1 MIKSNRFLL
10 RYSYSCVLAM
20 MAATFVGC
28 VSTSTSGDPATTH
41 AQVAIGDQ
49 RDLWEQHAGGRDFT
63 GLQAGTGEVTVA
75 QAQEIEAIPADQG
88 VQRMPPQMDTQ
99 VLMERV
105 PDQAFGDKPLETSGR
120 VVGVQAE
127 MLTIEAPE
135 GIVQLQT
142 RVGGR
147 TLTLAEGDEV
157 DVEVRTGSAFQRSD
171 YVQIRGEKDALG
183 YALVGGEKPVTIELS
198 FFELTARQDGSRTA
212 DNSMGVTVQVGDES
226 QRIDELGE
234 VLHFEAAGLSV
245 QVLASIAADEETAA
259 ILPESHRLEI
269 VVWPSR
275 N

>member
-88 VQRMPPQMDTQ
+88 VQRMPPQLDTQ

-135 GIVQLQT
+135 GMLQLQT

-157 DVEVRTGSAFQRSD
+157 DIEVRTGSVFQRSD

-183 YALVGGEKPVTIELS
+183 YALVGGEEPVTIELS
-198 FFELTARQDGSRTA
+198 FFELTARQDGSRNA

-234 VLHFEAAGLSV
+234 VLHFEAAGLFV

>member
-10 RYSYSCVLAM
+10 RYSNSCVLAM
-20 MAATFVGC
+20 IAATFMGC
-28 VSTSTSGDPATTH
+28 TSTGTVGDPAATH
-41 AQVAIGDQ
+41 AEVAIGDQ
-49 RDLWEQHAGGRDFT
+49 QDLWEQHASGRDFT
-63 GLQAGTGEVTVA
+63 GLQAGTGEITIA
-75 QAQEIEAIPADQG
+75 QVQEIEAIPADKRTQ
-88 VQRMPPQMDTQ
+88 QMPPQIDTQ

-105 PDQAFGDKPLETSGR
+105 PDQAFGDKPLETTGR

-135 GIVQLQT
+135 GTVKLQT

-147 TLTLAEGDEV
+147 TLTLTEGDEV
-157 DVEVRTGSAFQRSD
+157 DVEIRSGSAFQRSD
-171 YVQIRGEKDALG
+171 YVQIRGEEDALG
-183 YALVGGEKPVTIELS
+183 YALVGGEEPVTIELS

-245 QVLASIAADEETAA
+245 QVLASIAADEKTAA

>member
-10 RYSYSCVLAM
+10 KYSNSCILAM

-28 VSTSTSGDPATTH
+28 ASTSTGGDPAATH

-49 RDLWEQHAGGRDFT
+49 RNLWEQHAGGRDFT
-63 GLQAGTGEVTVA
+63 GLQAGTGEITIA
-75 QAQEIEAIPADQG
+75 QVQEIEAIPADKGTQ
-88 VQRMPPQMDTQ
+88 QIPPQMDTQ

-105 PDQAFGDKPLETSGR
+105 PDLAFGDKPLQMSGR

-127 MLTIEAPE
+127 MLTIEGPE
-135 GIVQLQT
+135 GTVKLLT

-147 TLTLAEGDEV
+147 TLTLMEGDEV
-157 DVEVRTGSAFQRSD
+157 DVEVRSGSVFQRSD

-183 YALVGGEKPVTIELS
+183 YALVGGEEPITIELS
-198 FFELTARQDGSRTA
+198 FFELTARQDNSRTA
-212 DNSMGVTVQVGDES
+212 DNSMGVTVQVGNES

-234 VLHFEAAGLSV
+234 VLHFEAAGLFV